1 MFSSRQK
8 FLIAIVLGFTGLL
21 TAQNKLPELSKLVS
35 RSHAQRTIELNP
47 FFEKDF
53 RDQDSITVFNQFH
66 AIEELAYKLKDED
79 LKLEVDWMRLLYYTS
94 RRDYV
99 DKDSIVRK
107 LIQMNDFAKSK
118 NKKWL
123 ELKSL
128 NLLAD
133 FLFNMHNEYGLGFE
147 YLERVAQLL
156 KGVSTKEFPLKRNY
170 LFHLARAYYYFDEHD
185 KVISLLRKVE
195 KMKSPLDSYFY
206 EMRILAMLGV
216 SYRNIKKLDSSSYY
230 FKLGYDNA
238 KKFNDPVWKGISS
251 GDIGENYL
259 IQEEVE
265 KAKSLITF
273 DAKIALENED
283 WGLASNAHA
292 LLSQIE
298 LERKELRPTIK
309 ER

>member
-1 MFSSRQK
+1 M
-8 FLIAIVLGFTGLL
+8 
-21 TAQNKLPELSKLVS
+21 
-35 RSHAQRTIELNP
+35 
-47 FFEKDF
+47 
-53 RDQDSITVFNQFH
+53 
-66 AIEELAYKLKDED
+66 
-79 LKLEVDWMRLLYYTS
+79 
-94 RRDYV
+94 
-99 DKDSIVRK
+99 
-107 LIQMNDFAKSK
+107 
-118 NKKWL
+118 
-123 ELKSL
+123 
-128 NLLAD
+128 
-133 FLFNMHNEYGLGFE
+133 
-147 YLERVAQLL
+147 
-156 KGVSTKEFPLKRNY
+156 
-170 LFHLARAYYYFDEHD
+170 
-185 KVISLLRKVE
+185 
-195 KMKSPLDSYFY
+195 
-206 EMRILAMLGV
+206 
-216 SYRNIKKLDSSSYY
+216 DSSSYY